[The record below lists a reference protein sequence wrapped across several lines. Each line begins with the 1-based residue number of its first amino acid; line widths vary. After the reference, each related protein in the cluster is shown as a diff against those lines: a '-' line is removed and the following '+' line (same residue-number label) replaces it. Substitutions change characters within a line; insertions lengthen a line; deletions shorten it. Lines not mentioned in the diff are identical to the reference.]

1 MFSSSQTPTIMDMN
15 APSTITTIKRS
26 LSSAVHQTNKDRPD
40 KRLKTVSSSTFS
52 SQKCQQLHRI
62 VDITS
67 IIEAMKHQECTV
79 YRPSHYLD
87 QMTLSPEDRVCVCKW
102 GFELVEA
109 CDVDRNIAIVGI
121 QYFDRFLS
129 CRGLRVVEIC
139 LSREREFQLAFIVS

>member
-1 MFSSSQTPTIMDMN
+1 MDMN
-15 APSTITTIKRS
+15 APSTITTVRRS
-26 LSSAVHQTNKDRPD
+26 FSSAVHQTTKDRPD
-40 KRLKTVSSSTFS
+40 KRLKTVSSSSSSSTSTFS

-79 YRPSHYLD
+79 YRPSHHLD

-129 CRGLRVVEIC
+129 YRGLRVVEIC
-139 LSREREFQLAFIVS
+139 LSREREFQLAFIVSC